1 MEAILIDTMH
11 VVDILIDDSYFDLA
25 QAIQDKKITGLVS
38 VVTLTELVKIGGI
51 KHKEKMHNNLNSLIN
66 SNLIFVD
73 VNHTIAMRAGELRL
87 KYDIPTVDSL
97 IAATGIVENVKHILT
112 DDHHFKP
119 LKNHIKPINLKTA
132 LKLAK

>member
-1 MEAILIDTMH
+1 METILIDTMH

-38 VVTLTELVKIGGI
+38 VVTLTELIKIGGT

-73 VNHTIAMRAGELRL
+73 INHNIAMRAGELRL
-87 KYDIPTVDSL
+87 KYEIPTIDSL

-112 DDHHFKP
+112 DDSHFNP
-119 LKNHIKPINLKTA
+119 LKNLIKPINLKTA
-132 LKLAK
+132 LKLAH